1 MNLVTFIWS
10 VNAAASLVLAFVC
23 AVAWIIERRQLAKL
37 MFCLTAVA
45 TAIATPFELGMMQSV
60 TPAEYGE
67 WLRWYHLPIFFSFVG
82 QLLFVHYYLGTG
94 RRWLLFWTIIPLRL
108 FILVTNFLVY
118 PNFNFREIAS
128 LRQLSF
134 LGAQVS
140 VVGRAE
146 ARSWQWLAVASM
158 LLMVTFV
165 VDATIQAWR
174 KGGPD
179 AQRGALTVGLAIVAP
194 MVGTLALNQ
203 MVVSGVLHIPI
214 CATMWFLG
222 TLTVIAYELTRE
234 LIANGRARLQL
245 AEVRS
250 EWAQVERVNSLG
262 QLSSA
267 LAHELVQPL
276 TAIQANAEVAQQYL
290 SCANP
295 DLKDLRSVVDDI
307 YEDSRRGAE
316 LIERMRTLIKR
327 RELEMQP
334 FELGDVL
341 QGVMS
346 LLRHEASSRQI
357 LLKCTVQPGLPLA
370 EGDRVHI
377 SQVLVNLLTNGMD
390 AVQDCPVSARSVLVE
405 AHTDAAGNIEIGVRD
420 SGPGVPKDRFEELFD
435 PLFTTKSRGMGV
447 GLALSRMI
455 VDAHGGRLWALNAD
469 TGGAIFRFTLPQ
481 AHAAHTSSTGHV
493 AVRVQAERS

>member
-1 MNLVTFIWS
+1 M
-10 VNAAASLVLAFVC
+10 NAAAALVLAVVC
-23 AVAWIIERRQLAKL
+23 GVAWIIERRQLAKL

-45 TAIATPFELGMMQSV
+45 TAIATPFELGMMQAI
-60 TPAEYGE
+60 TPVEYGE

-94 RRWLLFWTIIPLRL
+94 RRWLLWTIIPIRV
-108 FILVTNFLVY
+108 FILASNFFFY

-128 LRQLSF
+128 LSQLSF
-134 LGAQVS
+134 LGQQVS
-140 VVGRAE
+140 VVGRSE
-146 ARSWQWLAVASM
+146 PRSWQWLAIASM

-179 AQRGALTVGLAIVAP
+179 AQRRALTVGLAFVAP
-194 MVGTLALNQ
+194 MVGNLALNQ

-214 CATMWFLG
+214 CATLWFLG
-222 TLTVIAYELTRE
+222 TLTVIAYELTHE

-262 QLSSA
+262 QLSSG

-295 DLKDLRSVVDDI
+295 DLKDLRSVVNDI

-334 FELGDVL
+334 FELSDVM

-346 LLRHEASSRQI
+346 LLRHEASARQI
-357 LLKCTVQPGLPLA
+357 LLKCSVQPGLPTA

-377 SQVLVNLLTNGMD
+377 SQVLVNLLINGMD
-390 AVQDCPVSARSVLVE
+390 AVQDCPASSRIVVVE
-405 AHTDAAGNIEIGVRD
+405 ARTDAAGNIEIGVQD
-420 SGPGVPKDRFEELFD
+420 SGPGIPNDGFEEVFD

-455 VDAHGGRLWALNAD
+455 VDAHGGRLWALNSD

-481 AHAAHTSSTGHV
+481 AHTAHSLGSGSV
-493 AVRVQAERS
+493 AVRMRAERL